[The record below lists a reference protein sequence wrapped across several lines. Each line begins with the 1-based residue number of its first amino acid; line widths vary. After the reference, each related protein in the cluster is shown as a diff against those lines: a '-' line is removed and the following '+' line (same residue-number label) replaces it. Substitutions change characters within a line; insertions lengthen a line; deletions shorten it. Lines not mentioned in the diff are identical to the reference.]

1 MADVKLTAKISADS
15 KELKQAMDTAKQNV
29 SNATSN
35 MKRDINSVSGAL
47 GDVSKEARGAGSE
60 IAKIGSV
67 SKDTQQAVKGIG
79 QGLLGMGSQ
88 AAIIVKG
95 LKAMG
100 AIISTY
106 VIDPIVTATKRLAE
120 FKQLVAQGAGQTGED
135 RRRQM
140 EEQKKELQ
148 SFVDLLEKYRQEKSE
163 TAKTALLQQQ
173 RKLSRDYGIDITP
186 ENANEVLKEQMD
198 YQRNMKIAT
207 LRSEQKT
214 LDEANT
220 ALLGQQRELEK
231 SPTEILADQA
241 KKGGKSYL
249 NGMLRPTEI
258 GMNLLKGN
266 FGEVAKQGGFGI
278 AGALIANGLEGGG
291 KMYDASVLNA
301 EKRQAEIDEVQ
312 KQISANR
319 TKRQSLEQEIRKLQK
334 TDDFA
339 DLQELLGAKR
349 KDQKSQGASQ
359 FSSWENA
366 INDTALQS
374 QLRQVM
380 EKYKQALENGIEPE
394 RAFAVAQREVQKILG
409 GKYTEYLKILT
420 SRIENVKNAYEAE
433 LKAQK
438 RIEDARNRL
447 ADVLDENA
455 RERKQ
460 EKRNR
465 QRQSIDRKIDA
476 LESKGHL
483 SHKDEK
489 RLERLKRQRDRLDER
504 DERDERRDRRK
515 RRRQREDEARD
526 ALEQARSEATAPT
539 MRYMRAQAALDR
551 MRNPEGVAG
560 KLAEQMGYV
569 TKDYAGI
576 RTPGV
581 GPAPTSLL
589 NDRSQQL
596 AQLHSDL
603 QEIKEK
609 YFFVK

>member
-1 MADVKLTAKISADS
+1 M
-15 KELKQAMDTAKQNV
+15 
-29 SNATSN
+29 
-35 MKRDINSVSGAL
+35 
-47 GDVSKEARGAGSE
+47 
-60 IAKIGSV
+60 
-67 SKDTQQAVKGIG
+67 
-79 QGLLGMGSQ
+79 
-88 AAIIVKG
+88 
-95 LKAMG
+95 
-100 AIISTY
+100 
-106 VIDPIVTATKRLAE
+106 
-120 FKQLVAQGAGQTGED
+120 
-135 RRRQM
+135 
-140 EEQKKELQ
+140 
-148 SFVDLLEKYRQEKSE
+148 
-163 TAKTALLQQQ
+163 
-173 RKLSRDYGIDITP
+173 
-186 ENANEVLKEQMD
+186 
-198 YQRNMKIAT
+198 
-207 LRSEQKT
+207 
-214 LDEANT
+214 
-220 ALLGQQRELEK
+220 
-231 SPTEILADQA
+231 
-241 KKGGKSYL
+241 
-249 NGMLRPTEI
+249 
-258 GMNLLKGN
+258 
-266 FGEVAKQGGFGI
+266 
-278 AGALIANGLEGGG
+278 AGALIANGLESGG
-291 KMYDASVLNA
+291 KMYDASVLNS

-526 ALEQARSEATAPT
+526 ALAQARQEATAPT

-560 KLAEQMGYV
+560 RLAEQMGYV

-581 GPAPTSLL
+581 GPAPTSLT
-589 NDRSQQL
+589 NERNQQL

-603 QEIKEK
+603 QEIKDK